1 MIHFRYFGVKAE
13 YLSLKTKNSYAILA
27 TGYLYNAI
35 IWLASFYP
43 RP

>member
-1 MIHFRYFGVKAE
+1 MTQIRCFGVKTE

-35 IWLASFYP
+35 I
-43 RP
+43 